1 MKVAYI
7 LLPLGLVLSLAYALD
22 QNSDGISDVYAF
34 HYGLSAGSGAE
45 DPDGDGDNNAKESAF
60 GTDPFDNTS
69 RQTVS
74 QNIIGSL
81 YDFSIPTLIGKRYQ
95 FQGSSDLLPG
105 WMDIDIPFEGT
116 DETEHLLTSLPIA
129 GTDKFFWRVA
139 SLSEPD
145 FDGDSLGA
153 FEEILL
159 STLDTED
166 DSDGDKVDDIIEFL
180 NGLNP
185 DSHLDADN
193 DGLSD
198 DWEVISGTDPNDD
211 GSTNPDNGPDG
222 DINGDGVSNQEAY
235 NKGVNGS
242 ANIGP
247 TNLQIGEIDG
257 GIALSFR
264 TEYGG
269 YPADLYDSVSIVGW
283 EAVIGDYI
291 EIWDEDP
298 EGLFDTFIELQ
309 SHWDADGVEQEFDML
324 PESQL
329 SFILAYKGR
338 YDEYDYAGNVKNAF
352 SIKVEG
358 ASEVLV
364 NGVATQPDG
373 SSLSHSFMSDDDP
386 DADPL
391 PYENWSF
398 ASITIT
404 ADDDSNTNSDGA
416 VEMTLSLVPDE
427 LTDDYGQ
434 EVTYG
439 GFVQLLKVE
448 IGSQAEEAYKN
459 KYVYRGD
466 PLWNWAQNSRD
477 LDNAYT
483 GQTNDIASHPTLGD
497 YVHYKAYHPGLDSSL
512 VTNYKWSAVPA
523 GGYTNLTTIDGPDDS
538 SASEWKIEDGG
549 VDWKSGIYEI
559 TLELTLSG
567 GATAT
572 VTKEQTVWQR
582 TDDVLVVGYIDSEDF
597 PNIPD
602 GATSQPVLADG
613 TVSPVT
619 MEDHLSPL
627 NRTGFFGQVY
637 IGVYKT
643 VFKPDAARHYLN
655 RFILQET
662 ANADPPSNFQLQLS
676 NGVFVYDEVEINNFF
691 SNNLNYRAI
700 NRLQAEYLL
709 DESGEILAGPNV
721 ITKIAY
727 QTNVGNT
734 PDFPWVLESF
744 ADLVPFDWVDSSSEP
759 EIHPDSGVFNFDDST
774 YDFYH
779 VEHSIGVP
787 QGFAQYVSGRVGAKG
802 QGMNLKINGRETPW
816 IYGLIEFKGDVYGP
830 EYSEIIR
837 QIFPTYWIYVNGER
851 VNNFPQSDPE
861 LFIQLGNSL

>member
-1 MKVAYI
+1 MKNI
-7 LLPLGLVLSLAYALD
+7 KRNLSSRTLGFMLIGSLMMFAVPSFA
-22 QNSDGISDVYAF
+22 QNHNPEFEISDVHLGGSDYVFIPPDAEATPF
-34 HYGLSAGSGAE
+34 RTAVPLQYRDDNIPENGSTTLSW
-45 DPDGDGDNNAKESAF
+45 ES
-60 GTDPFDNTS
+60 
-69 RQTVS
+69 
-74 QNIIGSL
+74 
-81 YDFSIPTLIGKRYQ
+81 
-95 FQGSSDLLPG
+95 
-105 WMDIDIPFEGT
+105 
-116 DETEHLLTSLPIA
+116 
-129 GTDKFFWRVA
+129 
-139 SLSEPD
+139 
-145 FDGDSLGA
+145 
-153 FEEILL
+153 
-159 STLDTED
+159 
-166 DSDGDKVDDIIEFL
+166 GDKINVYQTGVTSALDLTQSPTWSDADQGDKSLEL
-180 NGLNP
+180 EA
-185 DSHLDADN
+185 HLDAGEGDSQT
-193 DGLSD
+193 LQA
-198 DWEVISGTDPNDD
+198 IY
-211 GSTNPDNGPDG
+211 TNPDGGDSPVGEREFTLVKLDLDVDANYDG
-222 DINGDGVSNQEAY
+222 TI
-235 NKGVNGS
+235 
-242 ANIGP
+242 
-247 TNLQIGEIDG
+247 
-257 GIALSFR
+257 
-264 TEYGG
+264 
-269 YPADLYDSVSIVGW
+269 
-283 EAVIGDYI
+283 
-291 EIWDEDP
+291 
-298 EGLFDTFIELQ
+298 
-309 SHWDADGVEQEFDML
+309 
-324 PESQL
+324 
-329 SFILAYKGR
+329 
-338 YDEYDYAGNVKNAF
+338 
-352 SIKVEG
+352 
-358 ASEVLV
+358 
-364 NGVATQPDG
+364 
-373 SSLSHSFMSDDDP
+373 DDD
-386 DADPL
+386 DEAD
-391 PYENWSF
+391 E
-398 ASITIT
+398 AS
-404 ADDDSNTNSDGA
+404 AGGLVFLNDDDDDQDGTPDKDQDGA
-416 VEMTLSLVPDE
+416 VAGEDDLIEIKLSLDPDLGEGEVRLEVVSGSDNIKVWDDSTKTTEIDLSETWDLSSDTLPSSLFVEAIAESSSPRDVE
-427 LTDDYGQ
+427 LILTYQPDDTLEITDSI
-434 EVTYG
+434 VLT
-439 GFVQLLKVE
+439 LLKVE

>member
-1 MKVAYI
+1 MNTWTDPGVLAPHHVGRTQPTAPAGGYSSRPRSYRPKERPGMRNSKTI
-7 LLPLGLVLSLAYALD
+7 LSRTARLLILAGLVMTAPVSSFGQNHNPEFKVSDSFLGGEPYIFIGDIDTDAYPLRTPVELKYR
-22 QNSDGISDVYAF
+22 DGIEVPKE
-34 HYGLSAGSGAE
+34 GTVTLQWVTTGGAE
-45 DPDGDGDNNAKESAF
+45 DGAVRVLANDSEDGTGGFTDGE
-60 GTDPFDNTS
+60 DNTS
-69 RQTVS
+69 VSGSWTWIDNDPDDGVDDLGDYENQTMY
-74 QNIIGSL
+74 L
-81 YDFSIPTLIGKRYQ
+81 
-95 FQGSSDLLPG
+95 QGVADTVDSNGNVTNSYAGHVVKL
-105 WMDIDIPFEGT
+105 E
-116 DETEHLLTSLPIA
+116 TSLSNNPE
-129 GTDKFFWRVA
+129 KF
-139 SLSEPD
+139 SKD
-145 FDGDSLGA
+145 F
-153 FEEILL
+153 
-159 STLDTED
+159 T
-166 DSDGDKVDDIIEFL
+166 
-180 NGLNP
+180 
-185 DSHLDADN
+185 
-193 DGLSD
+193 
-198 DWEVISGTDPNDD
+198 
-211 GSTNPDNGPDG
+211 
-222 DINGDGVSNQEAY
+222 
-235 NKGVNGS
+235 
-242 ANIGP
+242 
-247 TNLQIGEIDG
+247 
-257 GIALSFR
+257 
-264 TEYGG
+264 
-269 YPADLYDSVSIVGW
+269 
-283 EAVIGDYI
+283 
-291 EIWDEDP
+291 
-298 EGLFDTFIELQ
+298 
-309 SHWDADGVEQEFDML
+309 
-324 PESQL
+324 
-329 SFILAYKGR
+329 
-338 YDEYDYAGNVKNAF
+338 
-352 SIKVEG
+352 
-358 ASEVLV
+358 
-364 NGVATQPDG
+364 
-373 SSLSHSFMSDDDP
+373 
-386 DADPL
+386 
-391 PYENWSF
+391 
-398 ASITIT
+398 
-404 ADDDSNTNSDGA
+404 
-416 VEMTLSLVPDE
+416 
-427 LTDDYGQ
+427 
-434 EVTYG
+434 
-439 GFVQLLKVE
+439 LLKVE